1 MGEKHFHV
9 QLFPMPETI
18 PALTIAA
25 SAFSASF
32 VVNLLLSSK
41 NLRHLASDLPGHRS
55 LHLHATPRTGGL
67 GIIIGLLFASLSWL
81 HWPLPWILAVGLL
94 AAVSMADDF
103 ISLPAHARLL
113 AHIVCSSLSL
123 YELIPPTHFWLLLP
137 PLVLV
142 TVWSTNLYN
151 FMDGA
156 NGLAGGM
163 GMIGFSWLA
172 LASWHSAPD
181 LAGICLALASAS
193 AGFWCINFWSGRIFM
208 GDAGSTLLGMCAALI
223 GISGTLRQCWP
234 FWLPLMVFSPFIA
247 DASVTLAKRVCAK
260 QRFWEAH
267 REHYY
272 QRLIRSGWSHRQL
285 ALASYTLMLF
295 CGGLAMQT
303 INQSN
308 TIIISIWFALLLIYQ
323 IMFHLIDSRWKHFA
337 DSH

>member
-1 MGEKHFHV
+1 M
-9 QLFPMPETI
+9 LETI
-18 PALTIAA
+18 PPLDMAA

-41 NLRHLASDLPGHRS
+41 WLRHLATDKPGHRS
-55 LHLHATPRTGGL
+55 LHQHATPRTGGL
-67 GIIIGLLFASLSWL
+67 GIIAGLLCASLLGLSWPTQ
-81 HWPLPWILAVGLL
+81 WVLALSML
-94 AAVSMADDF
+94 AAVSLADD
-103 ISLPAHARLL
+103 ILSLPARTRLVTQICSGSL
-113 AHIVCSSLSL
+113 AL
-123 YELIPPTHFWLLLP
+123 YWLIPEAHFWLLLP
-137 PLVLV
+137 ALILVS
-142 TVWSTNLYN
+142 VWATNLYN

-163 GMIGFSWLA
+163 GMIGFGWLA

-247 DASVTLAKRVCAK
+247 DASVTLAKRVYAK

-285 ALASYTLMLF
+285 AMASYALMLF